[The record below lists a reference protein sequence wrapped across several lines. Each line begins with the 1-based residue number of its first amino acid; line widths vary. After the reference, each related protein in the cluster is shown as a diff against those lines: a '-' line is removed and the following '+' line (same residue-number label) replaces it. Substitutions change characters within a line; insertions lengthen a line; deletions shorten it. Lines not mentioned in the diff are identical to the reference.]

1 MLPTLRSWWKEER
14 RSPPS
19 RATLLRRLG
28 LCLLVLTPLLALQVQ
43 RRTEAIARERQ
54 GQRDD
59 TLAIMESALAVA
71 ERASFDWGHWDAAY
85 AFVHGRNPQFVAHD
99 LSTGAVFDDGTVM
112 VMLRPN
118 RSVALIHA
126 AAPFQRPSYSQ
137 LIRCARDNVQQLTG
151 LNSTIR
157 LACLNDAGALYL
169 GAATPLSNSN
179 GTAPAAGTQVM
190 LSPLLKPEYS
200 PRIRQRLTT
209 LQRELMFLP
218 SGSQTRRQQAELI
231 QPRIHSSGGRL
242 LGIQR
247 PDLLPILGQSLLSDL
262 PLLLAVPG
270 LLLLLRVLALLE
282 RRRQRIRRLQVDRRA
297 SHQIRE
303 TCRALNQLFDA
314 VLPDRGG
321 EDSSRILGRIS
332 RAALAGSEP
341 GGRSSAGLERV
352 SQRFQHFLQTAS
364 ELALFDALT
373 QLPNRRYF
381 IEQLADTAAHHRE
394 HEQRFA
400 ILFIDI
406 DKFKIINDTYG
417 HAVGDGVL
425 VSVCQRLKRVM
436 RAGDF
441 LARYGGDELAVILDL
456 ADVARANPAELSQIA
471 RKRARA
477 MVDSL
482 QEPLLMGELSIAV
495 SLSIGITLVDP
506 QEGDVSAIMQ
516 RSDQAMY
523 QAKVAG
529 KNRCYIFDPEKD
541 RDARGLHE
549 HLQDIARALKD
560 GEFEKELVDPSSML
574 SEAYRSLGTS
584 LQFTTENGLPKTLL
598 LSSAGPGEGKSSSAM
613 AISKHFSNLGLKVLL
628 VDADLRNP
636 SIHHK
641 LGLENSIGLSNY
653 LTGACSPPDAFQ
665 RPANSTLAVMTSG
678 PLPPNAADILGS
690 PRFMS
695 LLSVGLEVFDFIVVD
710 GPPVMGLA
718 DANSTEMDPNTP
730 HPVIDLMHDQRDVSD
745 KGGTQRLGACFAI
758 LEPGSKVHAAYGEP
772 AISERHRHRYELN
785 SIWKPKF
792 EAAGLRCSGVSPD
805 RRLVD
810 FIEMV
815 GTT

>member
-1 MLPTLRSWWKEER
+1 MRSTLRSWWKEER

-85 AFVHGRNPQFVAHD
+85 AFVHGRNPQFVSHD

-112 VMLRPN
+112 VMLRPD
-118 RSVALIHA
+118 RSVALVHA
-126 AAPFQRPSYSQ
+126 AAAFQRPSYSQ
-137 LIRCARDNVQQLTG
+137 LIRCAQDNVQQLTG

-218 SGSQTRRQQAELI
+218 SGSHTRRQQAELI
-231 QPRIHSSGGRL
+231 QPWIHSSGGRL

-270 LLLLLRVLALLE
+270 LLLLLRVLTLLE

-297 SHQIRE
+297 SLQIRE

-321 EDSSRILGRIS
+321 ESSSRILGRIS

-352 SQRFQHFLQTAS
+352 SERFQHFLQTAS

-394 HEQRFA
+394 RQQWFA

-425 VSVCQRLKRVM
+425 MSVCQRLKRVM
-436 RAGDF
+436 RSGDF

-456 ADVARANPAELSQIA
+456 ADVPRAMPAQLSLIA

-482 QEPLLMGELSIAV
+482 QEPLLIGELSIAV

-523 QAKVAG
+523 QAKRSRNSRIIGPDEMVQLPQLSSYQLFSDLMEAIRNHQLQVFFQPICEADGRQRGVEALARWHHPKRGWVEPHVFLEMAEQHRQMLGLGRELIRLSLDGFQQLQQRQPELFLYLNLAPSQLLDPGLAG
-529 KNRCYIFDPEKD
+529 ALLEQLRLRNLAPTQLVLELTEHSILEPNTCVEDNLEKLRQAGVRLALD
-541 RDARGLHE
+541 DFGTGYSSLVLLKTLHPDVVKIDKAFTQAV
-549 HLQDIARALKD
+549 HTD
-560 GEFEKELVDPSSML
+560 
-574 SEAYRSLGTS
+574 SEAVHIISLIAELAPRLGLELIGEGIEDQATLEQLRSLGVQ
-584 LQFTTENGLPKTLL
+584 LFQGF
-598 LSSAGPGEGKSSSAM
+598 A
-613 AISKHFSNLGLKVLL
+613 LG
-628 VDADLRNP
+628 
-636 SIHHK
+636 
-641 LGLENSIGLSNY
+641 
-653 LTGACSPPDAFQ
+653 
-665 RPANSTLAVMTSG
+665 RPAPLIDWLAPTRPTPADVQ
-678 PLPPNAADILGS
+678 AAS
-690 PRFMS
+690 KRS
-695 LLSVGLEVFDFIVVD
+695 IV
-710 GPPVMGLA
+710 
-718 DANSTEMDPNTP
+718 
-730 HPVIDLMHDQRDVSD
+730 
-745 KGGTQRLGACFAI
+745 
-758 LEPGSKVHAAYGEP
+758 
-772 AISERHRHRYELN
+772 
-785 SIWKPKF
+785 
-792 EAAGLRCSGVSPD
+792 
-805 RRLVD
+805 
-810 FIEMV
+810 
-815 GTT
+815 